1 MIGFLFQKLNLILLF
16 TAVLFLTSPLSESFS
31 QPGTENQKP
40 EITEL
45 ILQGIEATIRED
57 YELAEK
63 SFNQIISREPENP
76 AGYFFLAG
84 SYQTQMIDWES
95 DFREK
100 EFYQNLEKSIELSEQ
115 RIEDDKGDVWAYFY
129 LGNSYGSMAVHDANH
144 KRWWSGL
151 KKGLKAKSALKEVI
165 ELDSTFYDA
174 YLGLGSYHY
183 WASVVTKALRW
194 LPFFRDERKKGMEEV
209 ELAAEK
215 SFYSKVSAQYGLIY
229 MYLEEKEYEK
239 AIGLAKRM
247 NQKFPESKLFL
258 WPLAEA
264 VYLKRDWMV
273 AIGWYQE
280 IVRLIGNPD
289 PSGYFNSIECR
300 ERMAECYFNLKM
312 FEKCKQE
319 CEKILEYP
327 LSKEVQKK
335 QKKKLK
341 ATKNRLNKCRD
352 LQGRGSPRRDLL

>member
-1 MIGFLFQKLNLILLF
+1 MTRSLSQKPNVIPLFIF
-16 TAVLFLTSPLSESFS
+16 ALFLISSPSKAFS
-31 QPGTENQKP
+31 QQGSEEQEPQT
-40 EITEL
+40 TEL
-45 ILQGIEATIRED
+45 IQEGIEATIREN
-57 YELAEK
+57 YGLAERN
-63 SFNQIISREPENP
+63 FQEIISREPEDP

-84 SYQTQMIDWES
+84 CYQTQMIDWES

-100 EFYQNLEKSIELSEQ
+100 EFYQNLEKSIELSKQ
-115 RIEDDKGDVWAYFY
+115 RIEKDKKDLWAYFY

-151 KKGLKAKSALKEVI
+151 RKGLKAKSALKELV

-183 WASVVTKALRW
+183 WASVVTKMLRW
-194 LPFFRDERKKGMEEV
+194 LPFFRDEREKGMEEV
-209 ELAAEK
+209 KLAAEK
-215 SFYSKVSAQYGLIY
+215 SVYSKESAQYGLIY

-247 NQKFPESKLFL
+247 NQRFPESKLFL

-264 VYLKRDWMV
+264 VYLKRDWIG

-280 IVRLIGNPD
+280 ILRLIGDSD

-300 ERMAECYFNLKM
+300 ERIAQCYFNLEM
-312 FEKCKQE
+312 FEKCKEE
-319 CEKILEYP
+319 CEKILGFP
-327 LSKEVQKK
+327 LSKEVEKK
-335 QKKKLK
+335 QKDKLK
-341 ATKNRLNKCRD
+341 QTERLLKKSRD
-352 LQGRGSPRRDLL
+352 L

>member
-1 MIGFLFQKLNLILLF
+1 MRQSLSHR
-16 TAVLFLTSPLSESFS
+16 AVLFVITFAFLLLFLIVPKSSA
-31 QPGTENQKP
+31 QPPPKNEKP
-40 EITEL
+40 EITTL
-45 ILQGIEATIRED
+45 ILEGIQATIREN

-63 SFNQIISREPENP
+63 NFKEIISREPENP

-84 SYQTQMIDWES
+84 CYQTQMIDLES
-95 DFREK
+95 DFREE
-100 EFYQNLEKSIELSEQ
+100 EFYQNLEKSIELSKQ
-115 RIEDDKGDVWAYFY
+115 RIEKDKKDLWAYFY

-151 KKGLKAKSALKEVI
+151 RKGLKAKSALKKVI

-183 WASVVTKALRW
+183 WASVVTKMLRW
-194 LPFFRDERKKGMEEV
+194 LPFFRDERKRGIEEV
-209 ELAAEK
+209 KLAADK
-215 SFYSKVSAQYGLIY
+215 SLYSRESAEYNLIY
-229 MYLEEKEYEK
+229 IYLEEKECEK

-264 VYLKRDWMV
+264 VYLKRDWMG
-273 AIGWYQE
+273 AIGWYQRILE
-280 IVRLIGNPD
+280 LIGNPD
-289 PSGYFNSIECR
+289 PSGYFNAIECR
-300 ERMAECYFNLKM
+300 ERIAECYFNLKM
-312 FEKCKQE
+312 FDKCKEE

-341 ATKNRLNKCRD
+341 KTKSLLKKCED
-352 LQGRGSPRRDLL
+352 L

>member
-1 MIGFLFQKLNLILLF
+1 MIKLLSQKSNLIPLF
-16 TAVLFLTSPLSESFS
+16 IFALFLISPSSKAFS
-31 QPGTENQKP
+31 QRASEKQEP
-40 EITEL
+40 EMAEL
-45 ILQGIEATIRED
+45 IQEGIEATIREN
-57 YELAEK
+57 YGLAERN
-63 SFNQIISREPENP
+63 FNEIISREPENP

-84 SYQTQMIDWES
+84 SFQTQMIDFES

-100 EFYQNLEKSIELSEQ
+100 EFYQNLEKSIELSKKRLEK
-115 RIEDDKGDVWAYFY
+115 DKKDLWAYFY
-129 LGNSYGSMAVHDANH
+129 LGNSYGSMAVYDANH

-151 KKGLKAKSALKEVI
+151 RKGLKAKSALKKVV
-165 ELDSTFYDA
+165 ELDSAFYDA

-194 LPFFRDERKKGMEEV
+194 LPFFRDERKTGMEEV
-209 ELAAEK
+209 KLAAEK
-215 SFYSKVSAQYGLIY
+215 SVYSRESAEYGLIY

-239 AIGLAKRM
+239 VIGLAKEM

-264 VYLKRDWMV
+264 VYLKRDWMG
-273 AIGWYQE
+273 AIGWYHRILE
-280 IVRLIGNPD
+280 LIGNPD
-289 PSGYFNSIECR
+289 PSGYFNAIECR
-300 ERMAECYFNLKM
+300 ERIAECYFNLEM
-312 FEKCKQE
+312 FEKCKDE

-341 ATKNRLNKCRD
+341 KTENRLKECHN
-352 LQGRGSPRRDLL
+352 L